1 MMNIKQEIRKIEIDE
16 FRLEILNKH
25 NISIYYFTSNLRE
38 SRQATIYIWFKDKDI
53 ESFIIIDD
61 DLYLYKILKIKY

>member
-1 MMNIKQEIRKIEIDE
+1 MVNIKQEIRKIEIDE

-38 SRQATIYIWFKDKDI
+38 SRQATIYTWFKDKDI

-61 DLYLYKILKIKY
+61 DLYHL